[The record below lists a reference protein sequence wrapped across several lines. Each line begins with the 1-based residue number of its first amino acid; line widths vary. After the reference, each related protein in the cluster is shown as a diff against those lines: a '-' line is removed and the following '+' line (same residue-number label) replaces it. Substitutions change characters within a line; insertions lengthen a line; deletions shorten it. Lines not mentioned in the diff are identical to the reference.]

1 MVTKQKKLT
10 KKDVSQL
17 RELLLQH
24 LKVMEGDV
32 SMMEDDLNSSRQSSG
47 SFSKIPTH
55 PSDIGGDNFEQDFTY
70 ERIEA
75 EGIEIGEINDALK
88 KIQHG
93 SYGVCERCNTNIR
106 KQRLKAIP
114 YCKHCITCQEEVEK
128 EK

>member
-1 MVTKQKKLT
+1 MGAKPKKLT
-10 KKDVSQL
+10 KKDMSQFK
-17 RELLLQH
+17 ELLIQH

-88 KIQHG
+88 KIKEG
-93 SYGVCERCNTNIR
+93 SYGVCERCDSNIR

-114 YCKHCITCQEEVEK
+114 YCKFCITCQEEVEK
-128 EK
+128 EQ